1 VASGNGGASSQ
12 HTEARDERLFRLHIR
27 GRVDLEHGMVEVA
40 EIVTEVS
47 GYLHFGPPKTRAG
60 YRRVGLPRVV
70 VEALAEQLAP
80 PGSADALV
88 LVGPQG
94 GTLRL
99 AGFRPD
105 LAVWLVGVTGLEPV
119 TSSL

>member
-1 VASGNGGASSQ
+1 
-12 HTEARDERLFRLHIR
+12 
-27 GRVDLEHGMVEVA
+27 MVEVV

-70 VEALAEQLAP
+70 VEALAEHLGH
-80 PGSADALV
+80 PGSADDLV
-88 LVGPQG
+88 FMGPQG

-99 AGFRPD
+99 DGHLYPDADQALRDRLDALHALSQARRPAHSDGPETDQAGGSQPEGASPPPPHR
-105 LAVWLVGVTGLEPV
+105 L
-119 TSSL
+119 

>member
-1 VASGNGGASSQ
+1 
-12 HTEARDERLFRLHIR
+12 
-27 GRVDLEHGMVEVA
+27 MVEVA

>member
-1 VASGNGGASSQ
+1 
-12 HTEARDERLFRLHIR
+12 
-27 GRVDLEHGMVEVA
+27 MVEVG

-47 GYLHFGPPKTRAG
+47 GYLYFGPPKTRAG

-80 PGSADALV
+80 PGSADDLV